1 MGGCSEIPAA
11 AWQLENAT
19 WPKLTKVNFDGR
31 LGEDTFRSVRGSL
44 VGMVAGMWEGFEVA
58 GARPFHKKRVV

>member
-1 MGGCSEIPAA
+1 MLCNQIAA
-11 AWQLENAT
+11 VAWQQLENAT
-19 WPKLTKVNFDGR
+19 WPKLTEVSFYGR